1 MKKSAIILLMIVLGY
16 FIPVH
21 AQSFCND
28 EFNYINGQ
36 SLNSYFNYP
45 GIGGGYLFGHNG
57 LGDIG
62 KAELIQNP
70 YSSASLTTAR
80 LKFAKART
88 NNPNATISVKIWDNT
103 GTDGAGNPG
112 APGTV
117 LRTQSVLINT
127 IPTGGTDLVITF
139 TPAITV
145 TTDFFIGITYAY
157 AAGDTVAL
165 YANND
170 GLTVPGTSW
179 EQWGPVS
186 FPAVWY
192 PLSDANNSWG
202 INNSLFISCE
212 LCYVCPTVNLS
223 LSSTDNTSCTTANG
237 TVTATASGGTSPY
250 TYNIGISTNTN
261 GQFTG
266 LVGGTYNIT
275 ATDDVGCTATGS
287 RTISDPVVIVGTSNV
302 QDNTSCISS
311 NGSMTAIAVGGTSP
325 YTYNNGLTTNTTG
338 IFTGLSAGTYDIT
351 VTDATGCTDMVSE
364 TINNSLPTVTVTQSN
379 NTPNTSCAAPNGA
392 FTVSAS
398 GGAGN
403 FSYSANGQTNST
415 GTFTGLTA
423 GSYTVT
429 ATGSD
434 GCSGTL
440 TVTITTSTPTVT
452 VTQSNNTP
460 NTSCAAPNGA
470 FTVSASGGAGNFSY
484 SANGQTN
491 STGTFT
497 GLTAGSYTV
506 TATGSDGCS
515 GTLSVVISNNLP
527 TITVTQVSVT
537 QNTSCSSPNGAFEVS
552 ASGGAGSFT
561 FSANGQTN
569 STGIFTGLATTTY
582 TVTATGSDGCS
593 GTLTVTVT
601 GTTPVITVNIS
612 NVIDNTSCGSPN
624 GSATIGASGGTG
636 PYTIDIGGSTT
647 PLSPNPMTVSPI
659 PAGSYSG
666 RVIDV
671 NGCFGNFSFDII
683 DNSPTVAVVQN
694 SVTPN
699 TLCVGYNGQ
708 VSVSATSG
716 TSPFTYT
723 LIGPGPISNQTG
735 LFTGLAAL
743 TYTVEVTDSNGC
755 TGSLSVTVADNS
767 PVISVS
773 ETANN
778 PNTSCSNVNGSFT
791 VSASGGSGVY
801 SYYDGNIFN
810 SNGIFSNL
818 ASGTYN
824 VTATDS
830 ASSCVGVI
838 SVVIADFTPAIV
850 LTELSNNDNTS
861 CTSPNGAY
869 SVDASGGTSPYTY
882 NNGISSNQD
891 GIFSQLPSGTYSVTA
906 TDANGCSS
914 TISVIVNDNTPVI
927 TVQELINTP
936 NSSCSAPDGAVTLDA
951 SGGTAPYSYTDGSN
965 TNNTGIFSG
974 LTGGNY
980 DITVTDNAGCSQII
994 TVTIVNNTPTIAAI
1008 PSNFVSNTGCQNPN
1022 GGFDVAA
1029 SGGTM
1034 PYIYDNGVSSNTTG
1048 IFTGLQGGTYNVTVT
1063 DANGCSGIVSASVT
1077 DNLPVVSPSVSTT
1090 PASSAAASDGSA
1102 SVIASG
1108 GTMPYTYNWSNGS
1121 TTSSINNVAP
1131 ATYSV
1136 TVTDANGCSAVAA
1149 DSVGFVVGIAHNFS
1163 DVKFEVFPN
1172 PANSFVMVNWEI
1184 KEQTDV
1190 KLELINP
1197 VGELLI
1203 EEKFVN
1209 TKTVSGIYDLSS
1221 HANGI
1226 YFVKISSSKGTE
1238 LKRIVLSK

>member
-1 MKKSAIILLMIVLGY
+1 
-16 FIPVH
+16 
-21 AQSFCND
+21 
-28 EFNYINGQ
+28 
-36 SLNSYFNYP
+36 
-45 GIGGGYLFGHNG
+45 
-57 LGDIG
+57 
-62 KAELIQNP
+62 
-70 YSSASLTTAR
+70 
-80 LKFAKART
+80 
-88 NNPNATISVKIWDNT
+88 
-103 GTDGAGNPG
+103 
-112 APGTV
+112 
-117 LRTQSVLINT
+117 
-127 IPTGGTDLVITF
+127 
-139 TPAITV
+139 
-145 TTDFFIGITYAY
+145 
-157 AAGDTVAL
+157 
-165 YANND
+165 
-170 GLTVPGTSW
+170 
-179 EQWGPVS
+179 
-186 FPAVWY
+186 
-192 PLSDANNSWG
+192 
-202 INNSLFISCE
+202 
-212 LCYVCPTVNLS
+212 
-223 LSSTDNTSCTTANG
+223 
-237 TVTATASGGTSPY
+237 
-250 TYNIGISTNTN
+250 
-261 GQFTG
+261 
-266 LVGGTYNIT
+266 
-275 ATDDVGCTATGS
+275 
-287 RTISDPVVIVGTSNV
+287 
-302 QDNTSCISS
+302 
-311 NGSMTAIAVGGTSP
+311 
-325 YTYNNGLTTNTTG
+325 
-338 IFTGLSAGTYDIT
+338 
-351 VTDATGCTDMVSE
+351 MVSE
-364 TINNSLPTVTVTQSN
+364 TINNSL
-379 NTPNTSCAAPNGA
+379 
-392 FTVSAS
+392 
-398 GGAGN
+398 
-403 FSYSANGQTNST
+403 
-415 GTFTGLTA
+415 
-423 GSYTVT
+423 
-429 ATGSD
+429 
-434 GCSGTL
+434 
-440 TVTITTSTPTVT
+440 PTVT